1 MTYCVK
7 INDREYK
14 FDEEISILQAAAQAH
29 IKIPTLC
36 YNEKLAPYGS
46 CRLCSVEVEGRK
58 TLMPACVTKIENG
71 MIVKTHSE

>member
-29 IKIPTLC
+29 IKIHFMLQ
-36 YNEKLAPYGS
+36 
-46 CRLCSVEVEGRK
+46 
-58 TLMPACVTKIENG
+58 
-71 MIVKTHSE
+71 